1 MPATRKLSILLVLA
15 FGIGIAPVFAEEPVR
30 HVHYGSFAGY
40 WIPLHLVE
48 PIDREIAL
56 SRQTYYIG
64 FYDKAGKLC
73 RVEKYFDGALF
84 FRHDYA
90 YYENGVIRESR
101 IRNADGVEAV
111 NRLDERGTRRD

>member
-1 MPATRKLSILLVLA
+1 VSAIRKISILLVLA
-15 FGIGIAPVFAEEPVR
+15 FGIGNAPVLAEEPVR
-30 HVHYGSFAGY
+30 QIHYGSFAGY
-40 WIPLHLVE
+40 SIPLHLVE
-48 PIDREIAL
+48 PIDRETAL

-84 FRHDYA
+84 FRHAYA

-111 NRLDERGTRRD
+111 NRFDDRGTRRD